1 MMAFNRLSPA
11 TQGILLM
18 LLTIFMFSIM
28 DALAKG
34 LAARYDTFQVVW
46 ARYSSQTLV
55 AVIILLP
62 RLKTVAK
69 TRYFG
74 LQLIRSAF
82 LFIATMCF
90 FFGIVLVGLAQ
101 SSAIMSINPMLI
113 TIGAFLIL
121 GEPLGLRR
129 ALGVSLGL
137 LGALIV
143 IRPGTDVFTPAALLP
158 VVSAVCYA
166 GYSLSTRFLGREES
180 VWTSFLY
187 TAAIGTV
194 VASLIVPW
202 FWTTPTLTDA
212 ALMLLLG
219 AVGGMGQLSLIKAL
233 SVAEAGAI
241 APFAYIGPLLAA
253 VWGVLFFNEIPDI
266 WVWFGA
272 VVIVGSGIYVWQR
285 EYRLAKSGG

>member
-266 WVWFGA
+266 WVWVGA